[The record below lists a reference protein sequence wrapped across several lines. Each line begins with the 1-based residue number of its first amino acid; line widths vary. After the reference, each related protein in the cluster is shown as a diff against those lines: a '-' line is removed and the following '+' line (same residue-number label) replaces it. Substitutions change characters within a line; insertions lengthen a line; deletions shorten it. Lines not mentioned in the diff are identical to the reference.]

1 VARLFSSQI
10 DFPRRIKVQDLQVG
24 DAWRRD
30 VHSWTVA
37 ILIEPISIDPEY
49 QAPVTRYVMHGVKK
63 GLVWANSY
71 GAESV
76 WLLARIEDVQ
86 SDVEE

>member
-1 VARLFSSQI
+1 MRVNELR
-10 DFPRRIKVQDLQVG
+10 VG

-37 ILIEPISIDPEY
+37 ILVEPISIDQEY

-71 GAESV
+71 GVESV
-76 WLLARIEDVQ
+76 WLLARMDDV
-86 SDVEE
+86 